1 MKNFITKI
9 KYRWWF
15 IYYCWILDIPKMMFS
30 KPRENDKN
38 VLKYEEVMVFLAD
51 WLTHQR
57 MGRKLDFR
65 KRQPLPTRN
74 NWQPW
79 LDELSN
85 EVNEYTVWQ
94 LKEMLGYICCFMGY
108 EWIKKYNN
116 PKILR
121 KNYKEIIETKEQMKE
136 IVKKSKGES

>member
-51 WLTHQR
+51 WLSHQR
-57 MGRKLDFR
+57 IEKKLDFR

-79 LDELSN
+79 LDGLSN
-85 EVNEYTVWQ
+85 EVNEHTVWQ
-94 LKEMLGYICCFMGY
+94 LKEMLGHICYFMGY
-108 EWIKKYNN
+108 EWVTKYNN

-121 KNYKEIIETKEQMKE
+121 RNYKEMVEAKEAMKE
-136 IVKKSKGES
+136 IVRKSKGES